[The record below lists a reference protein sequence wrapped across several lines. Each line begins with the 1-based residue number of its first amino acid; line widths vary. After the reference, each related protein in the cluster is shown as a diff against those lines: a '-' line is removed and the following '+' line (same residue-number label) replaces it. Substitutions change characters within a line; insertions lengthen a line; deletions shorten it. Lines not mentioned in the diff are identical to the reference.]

1 MKKANTISLQNDY
14 AFTQIM
20 KQPKVLRGFLSSIL
34 DIPPETIGKIH
45 VKDRHLSK
53 DFLEG
58 KLSILDL
65 YTIVEGTGKINI
77 EMQLLPYTYWD
88 RRALSYLAKV
98 YTQDL
103 KSGETYGSC
112 VKTIHISILG
122 FNQLNDTDYFYSSFH
137 MREDNRHSLY
147 SDQWEIHV
155 IELRK
160 LHTSQ
165 VKEEHKKLY
174 QWACFICA
182 EGEEERA
189 MIEKDPYIE
198 EAIKELELLER
209 DPERMDEYL
218 FRQKN
223 LSDYVTQMES
233 SREEG
238 LIEGLKE
245 GAQLK
250 LIGQV
255 QKKLQRGLSEKEI
268 AEALEEPE
276 ETIAGICRL
285 IKLHPSAQKEELL
298 KILKKSS

>member
-1 MKKANTISLQNDY
+1 MKKSNNISLKNDY

-20 KQPKVLRGFLSSIL
+20 KQPKILRGFLSSIL
-34 DIPPETIGKIH
+34 HIPPEKIGTIHI
-45 VKDRHLSK
+45 KDRHLSK
-53 DFLEG
+53 DLLEG

-65 YTIVEGTGKINI
+65 YTVVEGTGKINI
-77 EMQLLPYTYWD
+77 EMQVLPYTHWD
-88 RRALSYLAKV
+88 RRSMSYLAKV

-103 KSGETYGSC
+103 KSGEAYANC

-122 FNQLNDTDYFYSSFH
+122 FNQLADTDYFYSSFH
-137 MREDNRHSLY
+137 MREDSRHSLY

-155 IELRK
+155 IELPK
-160 LHTSQ
+160 LNSSK

-182 EGEEERA
+182 EREEERA

-198 EAIKELELLER
+198 EAIRELELLER

-223 LSDYVTQMES
+223 LSDYVTQMEY

-238 LIEGLKE
+238 LKE
-245 GAQLK
+245 GEYTKVIDL
-250 LIGQV
+250 V
-255 QKKLQRGLSEKEI
+255 QKKMQRGKTEAEI
-268 AEALEEPE
+268 ADALEEDPQ
-276 ETIAGICRL
+276 TIASICRMIRL
-285 IKLHPSAQKEELL
+285 YPSSSKEEIY
-298 KILKKSS
+298 KAWQNKPGTD

>member
-1 MKKANTISLQNDY
+1 MKKSNNISLKNDY

-20 KQPKVLRGFLSSIL
+20 KQPKILRGFLSSIL
-34 DIPPETIGKIH
+34 QIPPEKIGTIHI
-45 VKDRHLSK
+45 KDRHLSK

-65 YTIVEGTGKINI
+65 YTVVEGTGKINI
-77 EMQLLPYTYWD
+77 EMQVLPYTHWD
-88 RRALSYLAKV
+88 RRSLSYLAKV

-103 KSGETYGSC
+103 KSGEAYANC

-122 FNQLNDTDYFYSSFH
+122 FNQLADTDYFYSSFH
-137 MREDNRHSLY
+137 MREDSRHSLY

-155 IELRK
+155 IELQK
-160 LHTSQ
+160 LNSSQ
-165 VKEEHKKLY
+165 VKKEHKKLY

-198 EAIKELELLER
+198 EAIRELELLER

-223 LSDYVTQMES
+223 LSDYVTQMEY

-238 LIEGLKE
+238 LKE
-245 GAQLK
+245 GEYTKVIDL
-250 LIGQV
+250 V
-255 QKKLQRGLSEKEI
+255 QKKMQRGKTEAEI
-268 AEALEEPE
+268 ADALEEDPQ
-276 ETIAGICRL
+276 TIASICRL
-285 IKLHPSAQKEELL
+285 IRLYPSSSKEEIY
-298 KILKKSS
+298 KAWQNKPGTD

>member
-1 MKKANTISLQNDY
+1 MKKSNNISLKNDY

-20 KQPKVLRGFLSSIL
+20 KQPKILRGFLSSIL
-34 DIPPETIGKIH
+34 HIPPEKIGTIHI
-45 VKDRHLSK
+45 KDRHLSK
-53 DFLEG
+53 DLLEG

-65 YTIVEGTGKINI
+65 YTVVEGTGKINI
-77 EMQLLPYTYWD
+77 EMQVLPYTHWD
-88 RRALSYLAKV
+88 RRSMSYLAKV

-103 KSGETYGSC
+103 KSGEAYANC

-122 FNQLNDTDYFYSSFH
+122 FNQLADTDYFYSSFH
-137 MREDNRHSLY
+137 MREDSRHSLY

-155 IELRK
+155 IELPK
-160 LHTSQ
+160 LNSSK

-198 EAIKELELLER
+198 EAIRELELLER

-223 LSDYVTQMES
+223 LSDYVTQMEY

-238 LIEGLKE
+238 LKE
-245 GAQLK
+245 GEYTKVIDL
-250 LIGQV
+250 V
-255 QKKLQRGLSEKEI
+255 QKKMQRGKTEAEI
-268 AEALEEPE
+268 ADALEEDPQ
-276 ETIAGICRL
+276 TIASICRMIRL
-285 IKLHPSAQKEELL
+285 YPSSSKEEIY
-298 KILKKSS
+298 KAWQNKPGTD

>member
-1 MKKANTISLQNDY
+1 MKKNIFVSLKNDY

-20 KQPKVLRGFLSSIL
+20 KQPKILRGFLSSIL
-34 DIPPETIGKIH
+34 HIPPEKIGTIHI
-45 VKDRHLSK
+45 KDRHLSK
-53 DFLEG
+53 DLLEG

-65 YTIVEGTGKINI
+65 YTVVEGTGKINI
-77 EMQLLPYTYWD
+77 EMQVLPYTHWD
-88 RRALSYLAKV
+88 RRSMSYLAKV

-103 KSGETYGSC
+103 KSGEAYANC

-122 FNQLNDTDYFYSSFH
+122 FNQLADTDYFYSSFH
-137 MREDNRHSLY
+137 MREDSRHSLY

-155 IELRK
+155 IELPK
-160 LHTSQ
+160 LNSSK

-198 EAIKELELLER
+198 EAIRELELLER

-223 LSDYVTQMES
+223 LSDYVTQMEY

-238 LIEGLKE
+238 LKE
-245 GAQLK
+245 GEYTKVIDL
-250 LIGQV
+250 V
-255 QKKLQRGLSEKEI
+255 QKKMQRGKTEAEI
-268 AEALEEPE
+268 ADALEEDPQ
-276 ETIAGICRL
+276 TIASICRMIRL
-285 IKLHPSAQKEELL
+285 YPSSSKEEIY
-298 KILKKSS
+298 KAWQNKPGTD